1 MGKYLKIH
9 NLLIL
14 SLIFIFISCEAN
26 KYEQVRKKDSNGRE
40 YITVIGGPI
49 DTRLYELSN
58 GIKVYINQNQ
68 NETKIETA
76 IGVKVGSSNDPI
88 GSKGAFNI
96 IRKLMFKG
104 THKIGTKNWDKESVL
119 LNEISSLLELRKIEK
134 DTVARKTILNKISKF
149 SQKASKYSI
158 HNEYKSIIT
167 SIGGSNLSSFI
178 DYGRTVFK
186 CIIPSN
192 ELENWIKIERERFS
206 NMVPREFIN
215 TIKTTENYF
224 VSYKKND
231 VQQASDKLLELIW
244 KNSNNTYYSPYG
256 NGEFINNPSIKL
268 LEDLYRKY
276 YIANNIGICI
286 SGNVDFE
293 KTIDLLEK
301 YWGDFKKGNIE
312 NNIFKKKRITE
323 VKEKTIYGDKDE
335 LVLFGYQFDGF
346 DSIDHRYVMMIDLL
360 LVNWQAGL
368 IDLNLNQQQKV
379 QLASCSPLFFRD
391 IGIHFFLG
399 QPTVGQTL
407 EDVKKKILSQIELI
421 KEGQFPDWL
430 ISAIKKK
437 IILEEQNDFATNGI
451 VNDFISAFT
460 MERNWI
466 NSFKYTEAIKK
477 ITKEE
482 VVEFAKKYYK
492 DNYIVI
498 YKRKSKSDKSVKT
511 YYDNIKKYESISKEH
526 SKFYKIIQENK
537 VKAFKPV
544 FLDYNKQI
552 TKSCLKQ
559 GLLFDYVKNTKND
572 MFQLSFISK
581 LNKESA
587 KYLSYAFDYL
597 YFVGT
602 DIYTPSGLKEE
613 FFKNGL
619 DIDFVYNNNSA
630 GITVRGLNSELKNA
644 IKLINNI
651 VNNSQSDLIAFR
663 KYLKML
669 KKTKNESLTSYDV
682 NPFGLINYA
691 KYGDFK
697 KNPYGASVSE
707 IQKYGPKKLL
717 NMVKDLFKY
726 EHGIYYF
733 GGESEERVQE
743 FINDYH
749 NTPKKLQK
757 VKIDTTDYNVVLNEN
772 KVLYFNKD
780 YKKANFVIFIKGTK
794 QSIQELPYSFL
805 FNMKYSQLVSKYDI
819 ENLSIKLDKAILKGN
834 RNYYIIS
841 GTLPYSKITSS
852 IQALLKEIYNPIITD
867 KQIKSLLLNTKKQ
880 LETERITQNNI
891 YWQYYFDKLLAVDYD
906 SRRYLY
912 DYVTSVKYEDIRQK
926 FINADIDDKYVL
938 CIVGDKNKLR
948 FSSLDK
954 LGKVKEISAKEF
966 LGE

>member
-1 MGKYLKIH
+1 MGKYFKIH
-9 NLLIL
+9 NLLII
-14 SLIFIFISCEAN
+14 SLIFIFISCKSS
-26 KYEQVRKKDSNGRE
+26 KYEQVNKKDSKGRE
-40 YITVIGGPI
+40 YLTVIGGPI

-76 IGVKVGSSNDPI
+76 IGVRVGSSNDPD
-88 GSKGAFNI
+88 GSKGALNI
-96 IRKLMFKG
+96 IRKMMFKG
-104 THKIGTKNWDKESVL
+104 TTEIGTKNWNKESVL
-119 LNEISSLLELRKIEK
+119 LDKISSLLELRRKEN
-134 DTVARKTILNKISKF
+134 DTIARKRILNKISKL
-149 SQKASKYSI
+149 SEEASKYSI
-158 HNEYKSIIT
+158 HNEYKSIIS
-167 SIGGSNLSSFI
+167 SIGGTNLSSFI

-215 TIKTTENYF
+215 TVKTTENYF

-244 KNSNNTYYSPYG
+244 KNSNNKYYSPYG
-256 NGEFINNPSIKL
+256 NGEFINNPSIKIL
-268 LEDLYRKY
+268 KELYKKY
-276 YIANNIGICI
+276 YVANNIGICI

-301 YWGDFKKGNIE
+301 YWGNYRKGDIE
-312 NNIFKKKRITE
+312 KHSFKKKEISKI
-323 VKEKTIYGDKDE
+323 KEKTIYGDKDE

-379 QLASCSPLFFRD
+379 QLASCSPLFFKD

-399 QPTVGQTL
+399 QPTLGQTL
-407 EDVKKKILSQIELI
+407 EDVKKKILSQIKLI

-430 ISAIKKK
+430 IDAIKKK

-466 NSFKYTEAIKK
+466 NSFEYTEAIKK
-477 ITKEE
+477 ITKED
-482 VVEFAKKYYK
+482 VVKFANKYYK

-498 YKRKSKSDKSVKT
+498 YKRKSKSDKSIKT
-511 YYDNIKKYESISKEH
+511 YYDNIKKYESSSKEH
-526 SKFYKIIQENK
+526 SKFYKSIQNTQ
-537 VKAFKPV
+537 VRGFKPV

-552 TKSCLKQ
+552 TKSCLKE

-602 DIYTPSGLKEE
+602 DKYTPSGLKEE

-619 DIDFVYNNNSA
+619 DIDYVYNNNSA

-669 KKTKNESLTSYDV
+669 RKTKNESLTSYEV

-707 IQKYGPKKLL
+707 IQKYGPKRLL
-717 NMVKDLFKY
+717 KMVKDLFNY
-726 EHGIYYF
+726 EHSIYYF
-733 GGESEERVQE
+733 GGESEELVQE
-743 FINDYH
+743 YINEYH
-749 NTPKKLQK
+749 NTPNKLQK
-757 VKIDTTDYNVVLNEN
+757 VKRDTVDYNVILNEN

-780 YKKANFVIFIKGTK
+780 YKKANFVIFIKGAK
-794 QSIQELPYSFL
+794 QSIKELPYSFL
-805 FNMKYSQLVSKYDI
+805 FNMKYSQYVSKYDI
-819 ENLSIKLDKAILKGN
+819 ENLSINLDKAILKGD
-834 RNYYIIS
+834 RNYYVIS
-841 GTLPYSKITSS
+841 GTVPYSKITSS
-852 IQALLKEIYNPIITD
+852 IQALVKEIHNPIVTD

-891 YWQYYFDKLLAVDYD
+891 YWQYYFDKLLDVDYD
-906 SRRYLY
+906 SRKYLY
-912 DYVTSVKYEDIRQK
+912 DYVTSVKYEELRQS
-926 FINADIDDKYVL
+926 FIKADIDEKFVL
-938 CIVGDKNKLR
+938 CIVGDKKKLR
-948 FSSLDK
+948 SASLDK
-954 LGKVKEISAKEF
+954 LGNVKEISAKEF